1 MTFENDKFDNIL
13 LSVIGIK
20 KVEIE
25 RFRGVWY
32 EDGQIIVCTRSGGD
46 NAEYCPNKELEN
58 NPNLVDVRSDED
70 DNTYLYYIFSIPEQ
84 YQNDVVLLASMSM
97 QFFSLI
103 ENEFRENV

>member
-1 MTFENDKFDNIL
+1 MFFENDKFDNIL

-46 NAEYCPNKELEN
+46 NAEYCPNKELSN
-58 NPNLVDVRSDED
+58 NPNLVDGHNDED
-70 DNTYLYYIFSIPEQ
+70 DNTYSYYIFSIPEQ
-84 YQNDVVLLASMSM
+84 YRDDMNLLTSMSK
-97 QFFSLI
+97 QFIRLI
-103 ENEFRENV
+103 ENEFKEIV